1 MKIEKNKVVAVSYEL
16 RISENS
22 EEIVDVAYD
31 DDPLEFIFGSGM
43 MLQKFED
50 NLEGLSK
57 GDTFELKLSIDEGYG
72 DRNEDFISEIPKE
85 IFEQNGKIE
94 DGLLDVGNI
103 IPMQDENGNHFNGQV
118 IESDNQMIKMDFN
131 HPLAGE
137 ELYFSGKI
145 LNVRVATKQEMK
157 HGHVHSHGHDH

>member
-103 IPMQDENGNHFNGQV
+103 ISMQDEDGNHVNGQV

-145 LNVRVATKQEMK
+145 LNVRVATKQETE

>member
-145 LNVRVATKQEMK
+145 LNVRVATKQETE